1 MENKIG
7 KNFDNLSQRIIYSY
21 VGTFPKFIPVKSEA
35 ATEHSQYQFYSFMKN
50 ILLKLY
56 NNPELLDISM
66 VPDDY
71 YEDWEFQNRKP
82 ELIETMRKYKKKI
95 DDFYILLF
103 KIGEHGVAKNNKLY
117 VSKIHMK
124 VISKTLSKLDNLG
137 LKSENRKD
145 EFVFWSDEYPDMI
158 YAWKLLVGTSL
169 KSNKD
174 SLLLFSR
181 CMFDSTYSYT
191 SDIFKNLLENKS
203 AFQVLED
210 FFEQNGYERVDIRGN
225 EISLD
230 WVKNYGKKDEP
241 LKASCLEKTYGGI
254 SIYYDYKKKNQIV
267 FGLRIPRFKDLLLHF
282 NEMDS
287 ELKDFVILNTKKC
300 NSCGYC
306 TQTDKT
312 GTRKPQFLTVIYNGE
327 YNLCQLFPGYS
338 FTWTYVDD
346 KAALNIIK
354 MLSFMDLMLEKSN
367 TA

>member
-7 KNFDNLSQRIIYSY
+7 ENFDSLSQRIIYSY
-21 VGTFPKFIPVKSEA
+21 VGTFSKFVPFKSEI
-35 ATEHSQYQFYSFMKN
+35 ATEHSQHQFHSFMQN

-56 NNPELLDISM
+56 NNPELLNLSM
-66 VPDDY
+66 VSDDY
-71 YEDWEFQNRKP
+71 YEDWEFQNQKP
-82 ELIETMRKYKKKI
+82 ELIETMRKDKKKI

-103 KIGEHGVAKNNKLY
+103 RIGEHGVAKNNKLY

-124 VISKTLSKLDNLG
+124 VMVKTLLKLERFG
-137 LKSENRKD
+137 LKSENYKD

-158 YAWKLLVGTSL
+158 DAWKLLVSTSL
-169 KSNKD
+169 KSGKD

-203 AFQVLED
+203 AFRLLED
-210 FFEQNGYERVDIRGN
+210 FFEQNGYERVDIRES
-225 EISLD
+225 EISRD
-230 WVKNYGKKDEP
+230 WIKNYGKKDKP
-241 LKASCLEKTYGGI
+241 LKASCLDNTYGGI

-267 FGLRIPRFKDLLLHF
+267 FGLRIPRFKELLSHF

-300 NSCGYC
+300 NNCGYC

-312 GTRKPQFLTVIYNGE
+312 GTREPQFLTVSHNGE
-327 YNLCQLFPGYS
+327 YNLCQLFPGYGY
-338 FTWTYVDD
+338 TWTYIDD
-346 KAALNIIK
+346 KVALNITK
-354 MLSFMDLMLEKSN
+354 MLSFMDLILQKSN
-367 TA
+367 TV